1 MPRFFYN
8 ADRDKARTVAEA
20 KRDITRLR
28 EAMTKHVGIIRNAD
42 GLYKAL
48 KVVME
53 IKDKI
58 IERENVSMY
67 NFILQ
72 NDVVVSEIII
82 MSAIERRESRGA
94 HYRSDYPDR
103 NDVRWKKNI
112 VKKLY

>member
-1 MPRFFYN
+1 
-8 ADRDKARTVAEA
+8 
-20 KRDITRLR
+20 
-28 EAMTKHVGIIRNAD
+28 MTKHVGIIRNAD

-58 IERENVSMY
+58 IERENASMY
-67 NFILQ
+67 DFILQ
-72 NDVVVSEIII
+72 NDVMVSEIII

-94 HYRSDYPDR
+94 HYRSDYPEK